1 MNVYNIIEPHLNY
14 NLQKV
19 VATKTIKLDFTFR
32 VASRMMFTI
41 ASRAPQVQL
50 AGALGVF
57 MNAHGEILTWSFAE
71 SENRREIIG
80 LAINLKKRQEK
91 LCINKPLYLYN
102 DTCCEG
108 QSPKDHYLFK

>member
-1 MNVYNIIEPHLNY
+1 MLKWLAGNEY
-14 NLQKV
+14 
-19 VATKTIKLDFTFR
+19 AKTILSQSTR

-71 SENRREIIG
+71 SKI
-80 LAINLKKRQEK
+80 AVK
-91 LCINKPLYLYN
+91 LLV
-102 DTCCEG
+102 
-108 QSPKDHYLFK
+108 

>member
-1 MNVYNIIEPHLNY
+1 MEYENAYIQIRSTNVVPSSTTTIRKIFMNVYNIIEPHLNY
-14 NLQKV
+14 NMQKV

-71 SENRREIIG
+71 SKI
-80 LAINLKKRQEK
+80 AVK
-91 LCINKPLYLYN
+91 LLV
-102 DTCCEG
+102 
-108 QSPKDHYLFK
+108 